1 MSRRRSGLADL
12 LVALPW
18 WVSALLAGGS
28 YGLLAWVAPRLEIAN
43 PFLQPIAKTTAPL
56 LAPPLALAFLA
67 VAAVSALMA
76 RRRRKLL
83 DGQRDLD
90 SLRQATWQDFE
101 RLVGEV
107 YRRQGYR
114 VVETGGGG
122 ADGGVDLKLIKDGET
137 WLVQCKRWRQ
147 EKVGVKV
154 ARELFGVV
162 ASERATGGILITTS
176 TFTPEAED
184 FARGKPLRLIA
195 GEALRRM
202 VDGVRKGGG
211 SPDASPAPAATPTE
225 PKPKLAPSE
234 SNATAPVAPVCP
246 QCKAPMVRR
255 VARQGKSAGQAFW
268 GCSRFPECRATQP
281 IQ

>member
-1 MSRRRSGLADL
+1 MSRRQSGLADL
-12 LVALPW
+12 LVVLPW
-18 WVSALLAGGS
+18 WVSVLLAGGS

-56 LAPPLALAFLA
+56 LAPLLALAFLA

-90 SLRQATWQDFE
+90 GLRQATWQDFE

-122 ADGGVDLKLIKDGET
+122 ADGGVDLRLIKDGET

-176 TFTPEAED
+176 TFTAEAES
-184 FARGKPLRLIA
+184 FGRGKPLRLIA
-195 GEALRRM
+195 GEELRRM

>member
-1 MSRRRSGLADL
+1 MSRRQSGLTAL

-18 WVSALLAGGS
+18 WVSVTLAVIAYVALA
-28 YGLLAWVAPRLEIAN
+28 YGAPSLNLSN
-43 PFLQPIAKTTAPL
+43 PFLQPIAKITAPL
-56 LAPPLALAFLA
+56 LALPAALLLLALA
-67 VAAVSALMA
+67 VASALA
-76 RRRRKLL
+76 ALYRRRLL
-83 DGQRDLD
+83 DRQRDLE
-90 SLRQATWQDFE
+90 SLRQTTWQDFE

-122 ADGGVDLKLIKDGET
+122 ADGGIDLKLIKDGET

-162 ASERATGGILITTS
+162 AAEKATGGILITTS
-176 TFTPEAED
+176 GFTPDATG
-184 FARGKPLRLIA
+184 FAQDKPLKL
-195 GEALRRM
+195 M
-202 VDGVRKGGG
+202 DGVALLDMIRAVQK
-211 SPDASPAPAATPTE
+211 SDTPAAIAAPPPTLRE
-225 PKPKLAPSE
+225 SDIAPR
-234 SNATAPVAPVCP
+234 CL
-246 QCKAPMVRR
+246 QCGSPMVRR
-255 VARQGKSAGQAFW
+255 IARQGRNAGQAFL